1 MSHAVVPPAFE
12 DVVRELRTVR
22 EKGLVRLRALELP
35 ALHQAA
41 RAAGRQVDEPD
52 PQAVEALLREAVD
65 ALGGDTLGDAA
76 EYLFGLVRG
85 TVGWRPRDRRERAA
99 KIVGLSVE
107 SFRKEPESLLLSRVA
122 EEVLRISKGA
132 PAESPA
138 PPVEGTLAGQ
148 LVDTLQWVLARRD
161 AGDDGPLD
169 RPGEIAAYGP
179 FSMPFAPVTVPV
191 TVHAG
196 PVEGLTGIDILV
208 SSENTMLEPAK
219 PFKSSLSARIRA
231 AAARRDES
239 GMIIDDVVVD
249 GLTAWMRAHGRFGL
263 PVEPGRVAWTEAG
276 ELARHGIRRIYHAA
290 VACPVSNSNDYQV
303 DLEGIFRA
311 VRTCF
316 ALGRQQRVE
325 TSLPLRSICFPL
337 FGAGRGGLDPGQS
350 LAWSWPAMRQ
360 ELTADPSWE
369 LHLSTWRPSETAA
382 VLRELLRSLA
392 PADKNV
398 TIPHH

>member
-1 MSHAVVPPAFE
+1 
-12 DVVRELRTVR
+12 
-22 EKGLVRLRALELP
+22 
-35 ALHQAA
+35 
-41 RAAGRQVDEPD
+41 
-52 PQAVEALLREAVD
+52 
-65 ALGGDTLGDAA
+65 
-76 EYLFGLVRG
+76 
-85 TVGWRPRDRRERAA
+85 
-99 KIVGLSVE
+99 
-107 SFRKEPESLLLSRVA
+107 VA

-132 PAESPA
+132 PALAA
-138 PPVEGTLAGQ
+138 PGAEGKLTGQ
-148 LVDTLQWVLARRD
+148 LVDALRWVLAGRD
-161 AGDDGPLD
+161 AGGDGPLD
-169 RPGEIAAYGP
+169 RPGEVATYGP
-179 FSMPFAPVTVPV
+179 FAMPFGPATVPV

-239 GMIIDDVVVD
+239 GMIIDDVVGT
-249 GLTAWMRAHGRFGL
+249 GLAAWMRAHGRAGL

-276 ELARHGIRRIYHAA
+276 ELGRHGVRRIYHAA

-311 VRTCF
+311 VRTSF
-316 ALGRQQRVE
+316 ALGRQQRAE
-325 TSLPLRSICFPL
+325 TTPPLRSICFPL

-360 ELTADPSWE
+360 ELAEDPSWE

-382 VLRELLRSLA
+382 VLREMLRSVA
-392 PADKNV
+392 PADRNM
-398 TIPHH
+398 TIPYR